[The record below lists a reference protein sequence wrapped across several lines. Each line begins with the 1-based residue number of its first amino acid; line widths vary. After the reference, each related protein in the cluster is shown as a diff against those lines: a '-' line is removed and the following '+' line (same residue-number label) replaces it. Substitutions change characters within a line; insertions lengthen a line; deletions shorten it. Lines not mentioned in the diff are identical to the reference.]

1 MLGNQHPLQVSLSGD
16 TKMNKQISSDT
27 MFRIKSNSD
36 LPMSTMID
44 IMKEIRKDIGRQGK
58 YSKYLKFCRLKNL

>member
-1 MLGNQHPLQVSLSGD
+1 
-16 TKMNKQISSDT
+16 